1 MKNHAAMLPAVNSE
15 VPSEN
20 IFKDLQILKR
30 TMDFALDVNQLLNT
44 IQLNTLNTSESRL
57 VHEIAG
63 PPYFENDPQLPNI
76 MGATKR

>member
-1 MKNHAAMLPAVNSE
+1 MLPAVNSE

-20 IFKDLQILKR
+20 IFKDFQILKR

-63 PPYFENDPQLPNI
+63 PPYFENDPQLPNM
-76 MGATKR
+76 MGTTKRKIN

>member
-1 MKNHAAMLPAVNSE
+1 MLPAVNSE
-15 VPSEN
+15 KVPISEN
-20 IFKDLQILKR
+20 VFKKDFQILKR